1 MNIVVQ
7 MMEVVDVTSFIN
19 ASPSSAEA
27 FKTATLLKTLS
38 VNALISG
45 EVGVGKKSLAKY
57 ILPDAAVVDASDF
70 EELLKI
76 LESVNEVIIVNFENS
91 PNIKKVVDLI
101 RANSIR
107 IVATSKTSFFNEY
120 VDDVFS
126 IKFDIPPLNQRP
138 EDVDKLVEKFSEEA
152 ASMFCNSKK
161 FNSTNFTPDLSQNS
175 NSLKRQVM
183 INSLLYDIK
192 DIELMDIIENYLLDR
207 LGSQSDYRNFLYL
220 YEVPLIKAGI
230 SRFKSQLQLAD
241 RLGLNRNTLRK
252 KIADNEK
259 YL

>member
-192 DIELMDIIENYLLDR
+192 DVELMDIIENYLLDR